1 MTRIMNVAAFI
12 LSTLFIIGS
21 GAPQGAAPP
30 SADAYRLGPD
40 DEVALVVVGEEE
52 FNHTFRIQADG
63 DVLLP
68 WIGRIRAEGLT
79 TTELQERVRAALAK
93 DWIRDPQVRIEVSKY
108 GSQSVMVQ
116 GEVRVP
122 GKVPMT
128 GPLTLMEAL
137 AAAGSPT
144 ANASTVVTIARKPIG
159 STGEPASQDAEIISV
174 NLDDLRRGVA
184 GTDKPLRGG
193 DIINVPKAEVFYV
206 QGRVRNVGMQIWEPG
221 LTVAQAIT
229 KAGGIDDRGRSSGI
243 KITRMVDG
251 KSDDIDVKL
260 TDPVQPNDIIVVP
273 QRRF

>member
-1 MTRIMNVAAFI
+1 MTFAAFI
-12 LSTLFIIGS
+12 VFAFLGLTTGV
-21 GAPQGAAPP
+21 PQATAPP
-30 SADAYRLGPD
+30 EQDVYRLGPD
-40 DEVALVVVGEEE
+40 DEVALVVVGEDE

-63 DVLLP
+63 GLLLP
-68 WIGRIRAEGLT
+68 WIGRIHAEGLT
-79 TTELQERVRAALAK
+79 TGELQERVRAALAK
-93 DWIRDPQVRIEVSKY
+93 DWLRDPQVRVEVSKY

-116 GEVRVP
+116 GEVRMP

-144 ANASTVVTIARKPIG
+144 SNASTVVTIARKPIG
-159 STGEPASQDAEIISV
+159 PDGEPSSQDAEIITV

-229 KAGGIDDRGRSSGI
+229 KAGGIDDRGRSSGL
-243 KITRMVDG
+243 KITRLVDG
-251 KSDDIDVKL
+251 ESKDIDVRL